1 MTIFMIAEIN
11 CTLYFHNGVLDI
23 RQLTKVL
30 KANTLGV
37 TKAEKINW
45 IILMPWSSKVD
56 RMS

>member
-11 CTLYFHNGVLDI
+11 CTLYFHDGVLDI

-37 TKAEKINW
+37 TKAEKIN
-45 IILMPWSSKVD
+45 
-56 RMS
+56 